1 MWVYVSV
8 CSLFY
13 SFNKSLLSV
22 YTVPGTGC
30 RQPLEGWGEKLHTQ
44 YMIRYSNS
52 AQEGGMGC
60 GGNEAL
66 LGGGGQ
72 GVLEGEMQESREG
85 APWAQRPA
93 STSRAGGGH

>member
-13 SFNKSLLSV
+13 SFNKSLLSI

-66 LGGGGQ
+66 LGGGA
-72 GVLEGEMQESREG
+72 VRES
-85 APWAQRPA
+85 
-93 STSRAGGGH
+93 